1 MLIFPTVIFAETNTI
16 ALKKLLTVEQN
27 IIGKFQQKVYFEQ
40 ELQEQTTGNFIIS
53 KPNGLLWKVAD
64 PYNQLTIS
72 NGIDH
77 WFYDQDL
84 DELQQVDDANL
95 EDNIFIQILMGNF
108 QHLDNFAIAKQN
120 NTYILTADNYS
131 IKQIKLTF
139 ADNKITTA
147 ELSIS
152 EIEKVIYAFT
162 EILLNNDKIDNKI
175 FDINFYKK

>member
-1 MLIFPTVIFAETNTI
+1 MASTI
-16 ALKKLLTVEQN
+16 
-27 IIGKFQQKVYFEQ
+27 GF
-40 ELQEQTTGNFIIS
+40 
-53 KPNGLLWKVAD
+53 
-64 PYNQLTIS
+64 TIM
-72 NGIDH
+72 
-77 WFYDQDL
+77 DL

-95 EDNIFIQILMGNF
+95 ADNIFIQILMGNF

-120 NTYILTADNYS
+120 NTYILTAENYS

-139 ADNKITTA
+139 SNNKIATA

-152 EIEKVIYAFT
+152 EIEKVIYVFT